1 MIGKT
6 RRGAPALVRP
16 GDPRQKRHWGRW
28 ILISAA
34 ALVVLVVAAVA
45 LFIKLQPAQPPLALP
60 ATPASA
66 PAGPLSGTWQA
77 VPGSVAGFRVEESAL
92 GFSND
97 VTGRTSSVSG
107 ALTISGAQVTHA
119 VFRVALTT
127 ITVNGKTQPQVADSL
142 GTQADPTATFAL
154 SGPVTA
160 GTAFADGAT
169 ITRTAIGQLTIH
181 GLTRPATVTITGRR
195 DGTSIQVTGSIPVS
209 FSVWGIQPPGGL
221 GFLGS
226 IANHGIAE
234 FFLVLHRA

>member
-6 RRGAPALVRP
+6 HGGTPVSVSP

-34 ALVVLVVAAVA
+34 ALVVLIVAAVA

-60 ATPASA
+60 ATPVSA
-66 PAGPLSGTWQA
+66 PAGSLSGTWQA
-77 VPGSVAGFRVEESAL
+77 APGSVAGFRVEESAL

-97 VTGRTSSVSG
+97 VTGRTGSVSG
-107 ALTISGAQVTHA
+107 ALTISGTQVTHA

-127 ITVNGKTQPQVADSL
+127 IRVNGKTQPQVADSL

-154 SGPVTA
+154 SGPMTA

-169 ITRTAIGQLTIH
+169 ITRTAAGQLTLH
-181 GLTRPATVTITGRR
+181 GVTRPATVTITGRR
-195 DGTSIQVTGSIPVS
+195 DGTSIQVAGSIPVS
-209 FSVWGIQPPGGL
+209 FPAWGIRPPGGL
-221 GFLGS
+221 GFFGS
-226 IANHGIAE
+226 IADHGIAE
-234 FFLVLHRA
+234 FFLVLRRA